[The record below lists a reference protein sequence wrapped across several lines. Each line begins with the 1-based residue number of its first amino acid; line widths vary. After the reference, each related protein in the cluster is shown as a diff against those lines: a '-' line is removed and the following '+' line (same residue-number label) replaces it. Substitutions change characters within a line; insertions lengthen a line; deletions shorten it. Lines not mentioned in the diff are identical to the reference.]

1 MTPRDPKHP
10 GSAGRGASSKVLR
23 TYDAFISYAHD
34 DHQAGVVSELHRRLE
49 RFAKPWW
56 KARDMQVYRDRTAM
70 GAAPDLWD
78 TIVDAMTVS
87 GWMIVIASPGA
98 NRSSWVNR
106 EIEWWLAHKPDRP
119 PILALVDGNLAWS
132 ARDGGWG
139 PGEERRA
146 AARLDPQLLR

>member
-49 RFAKPWW
+49 RFTKPWW

-87 GWMIVIASPGA
+87 GWMIRHRLSGREQVILGESGNRVVAGAQARSAADSRAGGRQPGLVGPRRRLGTWRRA
-98 NRSSWVNR
+98 TRC
-106 EIEWWLAHKPDRP
+106 RP
-119 PILALVDGNLAWS
+119 P
-132 ARDGGWG
+132 
-139 PGEERRA
+139 
-146 AARLDPQLLR
+146 